1 MCYHQLRIDGIGAFV
16 KHAMIVTPEEENML
30 WETKVIGDHSPLALL
45 RAVFYYIGKCYC
57 IRGGKEQRSLK
68 RSQFLRSSGP
78 DCYTFIENGSKN
90 RPGTSIKEVNKVVPV
105 YASFESKPRCLVYL
119 LDTYFAKWP
128 PEASEKDYFYLRP
141 KKIPKENVWYDCS
154 PVGQNSLKK
163 CMKQMCS
170 EAGVS
175 GKKTNH
181 SLRATGA
188 SALFN
193 AGVPEKMIRDVT
205 GHRSSALL
213 QYERPNLEQKQAVSQ
228 ILVQGGKGNIP
239 ASSTS
244 PASTSPI
251 PSV

>member
-1 MCYHQLRIDGIGAFV
+1 
-16 KHAMIVTPEEENML
+16 
-30 WETKVIGDHSPLALL
+30 
-45 RAVFYYIGKCYC
+45 
-57 IRGGKEQRSLK
+57 
-68 RSQFLRSSGP
+68 
-78 DCYTFIENGSKN
+78 
-90 RPGTSIKEVNKVVPV
+90 
-105 YASFESKPRCLVYL
+105 
-119 LDTYFAKWP
+119 
-128 PEASEKDYFYLRP
+128 
-141 KKIPKENVWYDCS
+141 
-154 PVGQNSLKK
+154 
-163 CMKQMCS
+163 MKQMCL

-193 AGVPEKMIRDVT
+193 AGVPERMIRDVT

-228 ILVQGGKGNIP
+228 ILVQGGKGNTP

-251 PSV
+251 PPVRLCAGPGPFPQPSSIKMGSVFNNCNITISPQHLVINNNVAANEEKSLDTEALLQGIDLDDLCD